1 MEQCPFSCLTE
12 FGRGKY
18 RSDRISS
25 YCSKSFSR
33 SNPWVASP
41 MHLVLGSG
49 SRSVSGENNKYT
61 SLAFDPGR
69 KLLASISRR
78 PRQFDSGL
86 GCALSTTRSFR
97 LVAPSSP
104 PPPAYSYLR
113 VISVDG
119 TGRLHRLRTWAASG
133 RGQLRAYST
142 IIESTPSSFAI
153 SL

>member
-1 MEQCPFSCLTE
+1 
-12 FGRGKY
+12 
-18 RSDRISS
+18 
-25 YCSKSFSR
+25 
-33 SNPWVASP
+33 

-104 PPPAYSYLR
+104 SSTCLLLSARYFGGWNWSSPSSPN
-113 VISVDG
+113 V
-119 TGRLHRLRTWAASG
+119 GRLWSWTASCLFYYYRIYAFLLCYQFIAFSFFSSPSFMSYTRRPSFLRFLLRTSRTG
-133 RGQLRAYST
+133 
-142 IIESTPSSFAI
+142 PCFA
-153 SL
+153 